1 VADSREVSSGQH
13 GAEHWS
19 AGKVMAMSRKI
30 VDSNTIR
37 VIENTFGV
45 FEIPTEGIFCSQA
58 GNVLFP
64 TWEQSFSLN
73 GNFDSSVVN

>member
-1 VADSREVSSGQH
+1 MTDSREGD
-13 GAEHWS
+13 GDKPEW
-19 AGKVMAMSRKI
+19 G
-30 VDSNTIR
+30 DSNTIR

-45 FEIPTEGIFCSQA
+45 FKIPTEGIFCSQA